1 MNLRWEAMNERYE
14 IESTIIAS
22 LLKKPELLEKLRVK
36 SGMFKNEKLRGFID
50 YVLEIGKVDHNEIY
64 LKTTKDKEFLDF
76 QTIQYLYNSDFIG
89 YGLFERYQQDL
100 LNLYQIDKTQEVL
113 SEFNTNP
120 NINNFEEMLNK
131 LQKVSLISAN
141 DESGTKQI
149 VDNFIEELYSEEPK
163 QQIHTGY
170 KLMDYKIGG
179 LEPTQLVVIAARPS
193 VGKTGFALNMMLN
206 IASQGYKT
214 SFFSLETT
222 GVSVLKR
229 MLSAETGIELTRIKE
244 IKDLEPDE
252 LTRLTDA
259 ADKFIKLDI
268 DIHDKSNITVHDVR
282 KQALKSKETQQVIFI
297 DYLQLMQTDS
307 KLDRRNGIEKISRDL
322 KVIANETGAIIILL
336 SQLSRG
342 VESRNDK
349 RPMLS
354 DMKEAGGIEADASLA
369 MLLYRDDYYNHDEV
383 DISGKSIV
391 ECNIAK
397 NKDGETGIVEFEY
410 YKKTQRFFT

>member
-1 MNLRWEAMNERYE
+1 MNERHE
-14 IESTIIAS
+14 IESTIVAS
-22 LLKKPELLEKLRVK
+22 LLQKPDLIEKLRVK
-36 SGMFKNEKLRGFID
+36 PEMFSHDGMKSFME
-50 YVLEIGKVDHNEIY
+50 YVFEVGKVDHNEIY
-64 LKTTKDKEFLDF
+64 LKTTKDKTFLNMD
-76 QTIQYLYNSDFIG
+76 TISKLYNSKFIG
-89 YGLFERYQQDL
+89 YGFFERYQQDL
-100 LNLYQIDKTQEVL
+100 LNLYQIDRTQNVL
-113 SEFNTNP
+113 QEFNSEP
-120 NINNFEEMLNK
+120 SIHNFDEMLNK

-141 DESGTKQI
+141 EESGTKKI
-149 VDNFIEELYSEEPK
+149 VDHFVEELYSEEPK
-163 QQIHTGY
+163 QQINTGY

-229 MLSAETGIELTRIKE
+229 MLSVETGIELTRIKE

-252 LTRLTDA
+252 LTRLTTA
-259 ADKFIKLDI
+259 ADKILKLDI
-268 DIHDKSNITVHDVR
+268 DIYDKSNITTHDVR
-282 KQALKSKETQQVIFI
+282 KQAMKNKNVQQVIFI
-297 DYLQLMQTDS
+297 DYLQLMQTDG

-322 KVIANETGAIIILL
+322 KIIANETGAIIILL

-369 MLLYRDDYYNHDEV
+369 MLLYRDDYYNRDDV
-383 DISGKSIV
+383 DDSGKSIV

-397 NKDGETGIVEFEY
+397 NKDGETGVIEFEY

>member
-1 MNLRWEAMNERYE
+1 MNERYE

>member
-1 MNLRWEAMNERYE
+1 MNERHE
-14 IESTIIAS
+14 IESTIVAS
-22 LLKKPELLEKLRVK
+22 LLQKPDLIEKLRVK
-36 SGMFKNEKLRGFID
+36 PEMFTHDGMKSFIE
-50 YVLEIGKVDHNEIY
+50 YVFEIGKVDHNEIY
-64 LKTTKDKEFLDF
+64 LKTTKDKTFLDID
-76 QTIQYLYNSDFIG
+76 TISNLYNSKFIG
-89 YGLFERYQQDL
+89 YGFFERYQQDL
-100 LNLYQIDKTQEVL
+100 LNLYQIDQTQNVL
-113 SEFNTNP
+113 QEFNSEP
-120 NINNFEEMLNK
+120 SIHNFDEMLNK
-131 LQKVSLISAN
+131 LQKVSLISATE
-141 DESGTKQI
+141 ESGTKKI
-149 VDNFIEELYSEEPK
+149 VDHFVEELYSEEPK
-163 QQIHTGY
+163 QQINTGY

-179 LEPTQLVVIAARPS
+179 LEPTQLIVIAARPS

-252 LTRLTDA
+252 LTRLTNS
-259 ADKFIKLDI
+259 ADKILKLDI
-268 DIHDKSNITVHDVR
+268 DIHDKSNITTHDVR
-282 KQALKSKETQQVIFI
+282 KQAMKNKDVQQVIFI

-307 KLDRRNGIEKISRDL
+307 KLDRRNGIEKISREL
-322 KVIANETGAIIILL
+322 KIIANETGAIIVLL
-336 SQLSRG
+336 SQLSRS

-369 MLLYRDDYYNHDEV
+369 MLLYRDDYYNRDDV
-383 DISGKSIV
+383 DASGKSIV

-397 NKDGETGIVEFEY
+397 NKDGETGVIEFEY

>member
-1 MNLRWEAMNERYE
+1 MNERHE
-14 IESTIIAS
+14 IESTIVAS
-22 LLKKPELLEKLRVK
+22 LLQKPDLIEKLRVK
-36 SGMFKNEKLRGFID
+36 PEMFTHDGMKSFIE
-50 YVLEIGKVDHNEIY
+50 YVFEIGKVDHNEIY
-64 LKTTKDKEFLDF
+64 LKTTKDKTFLDID
-76 QTIQYLYNSDFIG
+76 TISNLYNSKFIG
-89 YGLFERYQQDL
+89 YGFFERYQQDL
-100 LNLYQIDKTQEVL
+100 LNLYQIDQTQNVL
-113 SEFNTNP
+113 QEFNSEP
-120 NINNFEEMLNK
+120 SIHNFDEMLNK
-131 LQKVSLISAN
+131 LQKVSLISATE
-141 DESGTKQI
+141 ESRTKKI
-149 VDNFIEELYSEEPK
+149 VDHFVEELYSEEPK
-163 QQIHTGY
+163 QQINTGY

-179 LEPTQLVVIAARPS
+179 LEPTQLIVIAARPS

-206 IASQGYKT
+206 IAAQGYKT

-229 MLSAETGIELTRIKE
+229 MLSADTGIELTRIKE

-252 LTRLTDA
+252 LTRLTNS
-259 ADKFIKLDI
+259 ADKILKLDI
-268 DIHDKSNITVHDVR
+268 DIHDKSNITTHDVR
-282 KQALKSKETQQVIFI
+282 KQAMKNKDVQQVIFI

-322 KVIANETGAIIILL
+322 KIIANETGAIIVLL

-342 VESRNDK
+342 VETRNDK

-369 MLLYRDDYYNHDEV
+369 MLLYRDDYYNRDDV
-383 DISGKSIV
+383 DDSGKSIV

-397 NKDGETGIVEFEY
+397 NKDGETGVVEFEY

>member
-1 MNLRWEAMNERYE
+1 MNERYE

-36 SGMFKNEKLRGFID
+36 SEMFKNEKLRGFID

-64 LKTTKDKEFLDF
+64 LKTTKNKEFLDF

-244 IKDLEPDE
+244 IKDLEPEE

-383 DISGKSIV
+383 DVSGKSIV

>member
-1 MNLRWEAMNERYE
+1 MNERHE
-14 IESTIIAS
+14 IESTIVAS
-22 LLKKPELLEKLRVK
+22 LLQKPDIIEKLRVRPEMF
-36 SGMFKNEKLRGFID
+36 SHDGMNSFME
-50 YVLEIGKVDHNEIY
+50 YVFEVGKVDHNEIY
-64 LKTTKDKEFLDF
+64 LKTTKDKSFLDMD
-76 QTIQYLYNSDFIG
+76 TISNLYNSKFIG
-89 YGLFERYQQDL
+89 YGFFERYQQDL
-100 LNLYQIDKTQEVL
+100 LNLYQIERTQNVL
-113 SEFNTNP
+113 QEFNSDP
-120 NINNFEEMLNK
+120 NIQNFDEMLNK
-131 LQKVSLISAN
+131 LQKVSLISASE
-141 DESGTKQI
+141 ESGTKKI
-149 VDNFIEELYSEEPK
+149 VDHFVEELYSEEPK
-163 QQIHTGY
+163 QKINTGY
-170 KLMDYKIGG
+170 KLVDYKIGG
-179 LEPTQLVVIAARPS
+179 LEPTQLIVIAARPS

-252 LTRLTDA
+252 LTRLTTA
-259 ADKFIKLDI
+259 ADKILKLDI
-268 DIHDKSNITVHDVR
+268 DIHDKSNITTHDIR
-282 KQALKSKETQQVIFI
+282 KQAMKNKDVQQVIFI

-322 KVIANETGAIIILL
+322 KIIANETGAIIVLL

-342 VESRNDK
+342 VETRNDK

-369 MLLYRDDYYNHDEV
+369 MLLYRDDYYNRDDV
-383 DISGKSIV
+383 DDSGKSIV

-397 NKDGETGIVEFEY
+397 NKDGETGVVEFEY

>member
-1 MNLRWEAMNERYE
+1 MNERHE
-14 IESTIIAS
+14 IESTIVAS
-22 LLKKPELLEKLRVK
+22 LLQKPDLIEKLRVK
-36 SGMFKNEKLRGFID
+36 PEMFTHDGMKSFIE
-50 YVLEIGKVDHNEIY
+50 YVFEIGKVDHNEIY
-64 LKTTKDKEFLDF
+64 LKTTKDKTFLDID
-76 QTIQYLYNSDFIG
+76 TISNLYNSKFIG
-89 YGLFERYQQDL
+89 YGFFERYQQDL
-100 LNLYQIDKTQEVL
+100 LNLYQIDQTQNVL
-113 SEFNTNP
+113 QEFNSEP
-120 NINNFEEMLNK
+120 SVHNFDEMLNK
-131 LQKVSLISAN
+131 LQKVSLISATE
-141 DESGTKQI
+141 ESGTKKI
-149 VDNFIEELYSEEPK
+149 VDHFVEELYSEEPK
-163 QQIHTGY
+163 QQINTGY

-179 LEPTQLVVIAARPS
+179 LEPTQLIVIAARPS

-206 IASQGYKT
+206 IAAQGYKT

-229 MLSAETGIELTRIKE
+229 MLSADTGIELTRIKE

-252 LTRLTDA
+252 LTRLTNS
-259 ADKFIKLDI
+259 ADKILKLDI
-268 DIHDKSNITVHDVR
+268 DIHDKSNITTHDVR
-282 KQALKSKETQQVIFI
+282 KQAMKNKDVQQVIFI

-322 KVIANETGAIIILL
+322 KIIANETGAIIVLL
-336 SQLSRG
+336 SQLSRS

-369 MLLYRDDYYNHDEV
+369 MLLYRDDYYNRDDV
-383 DISGKSIV
+383 DDSGKSIV

-397 NKDGETGIVEFEY
+397 NKDGETGVIEFEY

>member
-1 MNLRWEAMNERYE
+1 MNERHE
-14 IESTIIAS
+14 IESTIVAS
-22 LLKKPELLEKLRVK
+22 LLQKPNLIEKLRVK
-36 SGMFKNEKLRGFID
+36 PEMFTHDGMKSFIE
-50 YVLEIGKVDHNEIY
+50 YVFEIGKVDHNEIY
-64 LKTTKDKEFLDF
+64 LKTTKDKTFLDID
-76 QTIQYLYNSDFIG
+76 TISNLYNSKFIG
-89 YGLFERYQQDL
+89 YGFFERYQQDL
-100 LNLYQIDKTQEVL
+100 LNLYQIDQTQNVL
-113 SEFNTNP
+113 QEFNSEP
-120 NINNFEEMLNK
+120 SIHNFDEMLNK
-131 LQKVSLISAN
+131 LQKVSLISATE
-141 DESGTKQI
+141 ESGTKKI
-149 VDNFIEELYSEEPK
+149 VDHFVEELYSEEPK
-163 QQIHTGY
+163 QQINTGY

-179 LEPTQLVVIAARPS
+179 LEPTQLIVIAARPS

-206 IASQGYKT
+206 IAAQGYKT

-229 MLSAETGIELTRIKE
+229 MLSADTGIELTRIKE

-252 LTRLTDA
+252 LTRLTNS
-259 ADKFIKLDI
+259 ADKILKLDI
-268 DIHDKSNITVHDVR
+268 DIHDKSNITTHDVR
-282 KQALKSKETQQVIFI
+282 KQAMKNKDVQQVIFI

-322 KVIANETGAIIILL
+322 KIIANETGAIIVLL
-336 SQLSRG
+336 SQLSRS

-369 MLLYRDDYYNHDEV
+369 MLLYRDDYYNRDDV
-383 DISGKSIV
+383 DASGKSIV

-397 NKDGETGIVEFEY
+397 NKDGETGVIEFEY

>member
-1 MNLRWEAMNERYE
+1 MNERYE

-36 SGMFKNEKLRGFID
+36 SEMFKNEKLRGFID

-64 LKTTKDKEFLDF
+64 LKTTKDKDFLDF

-120 NINNFEEMLNK
+120 NIYNFEEMLNK
-131 LQKVSLISAN
+131 LQKVSLISAT

-244 IKDLEPDE
+244 IKDLEPEE

>member
-1 MNLRWEAMNERYE
+1 MNERHE
-14 IESTIIAS
+14 IESTIVAS
-22 LLKKPELLEKLRVK
+22 LLQKPDLIEKLRVK
-36 SGMFKNEKLRGFID
+36 PEMFSHDGMKSFME
-50 YVLEIGKVDHNEIY
+50 YVFEVGKVDHNEIY
-64 LKTTKDKEFLDF
+64 LKTTKDKTFLNMD
-76 QTIQYLYNSDFIG
+76 TISKLYNSKFIG
-89 YGLFERYQQDL
+89 YGFFERYQQDL
-100 LNLYQIDKTQEVL
+100 LNLYQIDRTQNVL
-113 SEFNTNP
+113 QEFNSEP
-120 NINNFEEMLNK
+120 SIHNFDEMLNK

-141 DESGTKQI
+141 EESGTKKI
-149 VDNFIEELYSEEPK
+149 VDHFVEELYSEEPK
-163 QQIHTGY
+163 QQINTGY

-229 MLSAETGIELTRIKE
+229 MLSVETGIELTRIKE

-252 LTRLTDA
+252 LTRLTTA
-259 ADKFIKLDI
+259 ADKILKLDI
-268 DIHDKSNITVHDVR
+268 DIYDKSNIATHDVR
-282 KQALKSKETQQVIFI
+282 KQAMKNKDVQQVIFI
-297 DYLQLMQTDS
+297 DYLQLMQTDG

-322 KVIANETGAIIILL
+322 KIIANETGAIIVLL

-369 MLLYRDDYYNHDEV
+369 MLLYRDDYYNRDDV
-383 DISGKSIV
+383 DDSGKSIV

-397 NKDGETGIVEFEY
+397 NKDGETGVIEFEY

>member
-1 MNLRWEAMNERYE
+1 MNERYE

-22 LLKKPELLEKLRVK
+22 LLKKPELIEKLRVK
-36 SGMFKNEKLRGFID
+36 SEMFKNEKLRGFID

-100 LNLYQIDKTQEVL
+100 LNLYQIDKTQEAL

-131 LQKVSLISAN
+131 LQKVSLISAT

-149 VDNFIEELYSEEPK
+149 VDSFIEELYSEEPK

>member
-1 MNLRWEAMNERYE
+1 MNERHE
-14 IESTIIAS
+14 IESTIVAS
-22 LLKKPELLEKLRVK
+22 LLQKPDIIEKLRVRPEMFSHDGMK
-36 SGMFKNEKLRGFID
+36 SFME
-50 YVLEIGKVDHNEIY
+50 YVFEVDKVDHNEIY
-64 LKTTKDKEFLDF
+64 LKTTKDKSFLDMD
-76 QTIQYLYNSDFIG
+76 TISNLYNSKFIG
-89 YGLFERYQQDL
+89 YGFFERYQQDL
-100 LNLYQIDKTQEVL
+100 LNLYQIERTQNVL
-113 SEFNTNP
+113 QEFNSDP
-120 NINNFEEMLNK
+120 NIQNFDEMLNK
-131 LQKVSLISAN
+131 LQKVSLISVSE
-141 DESGTKQI
+141 ESGTKKI
-149 VDNFIEELYSEEPK
+149 VDHFVEELYSEEPK
-163 QQIHTGY
+163 QKINTGY
-170 KLMDYKIGG
+170 KLVDYKIGG
-179 LEPTQLVVIAARPS
+179 LEPTQLIVIAARPS

-252 LTRLTDA
+252 LTRLTTA
-259 ADKFIKLDI
+259 ADKILKLDI
-268 DIHDKSNITVHDVR
+268 DIHDKSNITTHDVR
-282 KQALKSKETQQVIFI
+282 KQAMKNKDVQQVIFI

-322 KVIANETGAIIILL
+322 KIIANETGAIIVLL

-342 VESRNDK
+342 VETRNDK

-369 MLLYRDDYYNHDEV
+369 MLLYRDDYYNRDDV
-383 DISGKSIV
+383 DDSGKSIV

-397 NKDGETGIVEFEY
+397 NKDGETGVVEFEY

>member
-1 MNLRWEAMNERYE
+1 MNERHE
-14 IESTIIAS
+14 IESTIVAS
-22 LLKKPELLEKLRVK
+22 LLQKPDIIEKLRVRPEMFSHDGMK
-36 SGMFKNEKLRGFID
+36 SFME
-50 YVLEIGKVDHNEIY
+50 YVFEVGKVDHNEIY
-64 LKTTKDKEFLDF
+64 LKTTKDKSFLDMD
-76 QTIQYLYNSDFIG
+76 TISNLYNSKFIG
-89 YGLFERYQQDL
+89 YGFFERYQQDL
-100 LNLYQIDKTQEVL
+100 LNLYQIERTQNVL
-113 SEFNTNP
+113 QEFNSDP
-120 NINNFEEMLNK
+120 NIQNFDEMLNK
-131 LQKVSLISAN
+131 LQKVSLFSASE
-141 DESGTKQI
+141 ESGTKKI
-149 VDNFIEELYSEEPK
+149 VDHFVEELYSEEPK
-163 QQIHTGY
+163 QKINTGY
-170 KLMDYKIGG
+170 KLVDYKIGG
-179 LEPTQLVVIAARPS
+179 LEPTQLIVIAARPS

-252 LTRLTDA
+252 LTRLTTA
-259 ADKFIKLDI
+259 ADKILKLDI
-268 DIHDKSNITVHDVR
+268 DIHDKSNITTHDIR
-282 KQALKSKETQQVIFI
+282 KQAMKNKDVQQVIFI

-322 KVIANETGAIIILL
+322 KIIANETGAIIVLL

-342 VESRNDK
+342 VETRNDK

-369 MLLYRDDYYNHDEV
+369 MLLYRDDYYNRDDV
-383 DISGKSIV
+383 DDSGKSIV

-397 NKDGETGIVEFEY
+397 NKDGETGVVEFEY

>member
-1 MNLRWEAMNERYE
+1 MNERHE
-14 IESTIIAS
+14 IESTIVAS
-22 LLKKPELLEKLRVK
+22 LLQKPDLIEKLRVK
-36 SGMFKNEKLRGFID
+36 PEMFTHDGMKSFIE
-50 YVLEIGKVDHNEIY
+50 YVFELGKVDHNEIY
-64 LKTTKDKEFLDF
+64 LKTTKDKTFLDID
-76 QTIQYLYNSDFIG
+76 TISNLYNSKFIG
-89 YGLFERYQQDL
+89 YGFFERYQQDL
-100 LNLYQIDKTQEVL
+100 LNLYQIDKTQNVL
-113 SEFNTNP
+113 QEFNSEP
-120 NINNFEEMLNK
+120 SIHNFDEMLNK

-141 DESGTKQI
+141 EESGTKKI
-149 VDNFIEELYSEEPK
+149 VDHFVEELYSEEPK
-163 QQIHTGY
+163 QQINTGY

-179 LEPTQLVVIAARPS
+179 LEPTQLIVIAARPS

-252 LTRLTDA
+252 LTRLTTA
-259 ADKFIKLDI
+259 ADKILKLDI
-268 DIHDKSNITVHDVR
+268 DIHDKSNITTHDVR
-282 KQALKSKETQQVIFI
+282 KQAMKNKDAQQVIFI

-322 KVIANETGAIIILL
+322 KIIANETGAIIVLL
-336 SQLSRG
+336 SQLSRS

-369 MLLYRDDYYNHDEV
+369 MLLYRDDYYNRDDV
-383 DISGKSIV
+383 DASGRSIV

-397 NKDGETGIVEFEY
+397 NKDGETGVIEFEY

>member
-1 MNLRWEAMNERYE
+1 MNERHE
-14 IESTIIAS
+14 IESTIVAS
-22 LLKKPELLEKLRVK
+22 LLQKSDIIEKLRVRPEMFSHDGMK
-36 SGMFKNEKLRGFID
+36 SFME
-50 YVLEIGKVDHNEIY
+50 YVFEVGKVDHNEIY
-64 LKTTKDKEFLDF
+64 LKTTKDKSFLDMD
-76 QTIQYLYNSDFIG
+76 TISNLYNSKFIG
-89 YGLFERYQQDL
+89 YGFFERYQQDL
-100 LNLYQIDKTQEVL
+100 LNLYQIERTQNVL
-113 SEFNTNP
+113 QEFNSDP
-120 NINNFEEMLNK
+120 NIQNFDEMLNK
-131 LQKVSLISAN
+131 LQKVSLISASE
-141 DESGTKQI
+141 ESGTKKI
-149 VDNFIEELYSEEPK
+149 VDHFVEELYSEEPK
-163 QQIHTGY
+163 QKINTGY
-170 KLMDYKIGG
+170 KLVDYKIGG
-179 LEPTQLVVIAARPS
+179 LEPTQLIVIAARPS

-252 LTRLTDA
+252 LTRLTTA
-259 ADKFIKLDI
+259 ADRILKLDI
-268 DIHDKSNITVHDVR
+268 DIHDKSNITTHDVR
-282 KQALKSKETQQVIFI
+282 KQAMKNKDVQQVIFI

-322 KVIANETGAIIILL
+322 KIIANETGAIIVLL

-342 VESRNDK
+342 VETRNDK

-369 MLLYRDDYYNHDEV
+369 MLLYRDDYYNRDDV
-383 DISGKSIV
+383 DDSGKSIV

-397 NKDGETGIVEFEY
+397 NKDGETGVVEFEY